1 MMKQKIL
8 QNIKGSPLGL
18 LLKAKLDYFQPI
30 NWRFFAFIFF
40 GEIMLFMVFPIESHA
55 AVSDG
60 VLDSLLAVMKN
71 TSAGWMS
78 ISIDFAKHLF

>member
-1 MMKQKIL
+1 MHKIL
-8 QNIKGSPLGL
+8 DNIKGSPLGQL
-18 LLKAKLDYFQPI
+18 FKARLDYISPF
-30 NWRFFAFIFF
+30 NWQFFAFIFF
-40 GEIMLFMVFPIESHA
+40 GEILLFMVFPIESHA